1 MDGYQGREKEVIILS
16 TVRSNE
22 RGGVGFLDDRRRL
35 NVAITR
41 AKRCLIIVGNAHTL
55 SSGSEDWAALV
66 SWLRERGC
74 VVSVAQAFGQ

>member
-22 RGGVGFLDDRRRL
+22 AGGVGFLDDPRRL

-41 AKRCLIIVGNAHTL
+41 ARCCLVIVGNADTL
-55 SSGSEDWAALV
+55 AAGSKDWAALIA
-66 SWLRERGC
+66 WLREKGC
-74 VVSVAQAFGQ
+74 VVSEDEAA